1 MRKVLLIED
10 DKDVLENTATIL
22 EFANYEVAT
31 AENGKIGISKAK
43 AFMPDIIVSDI
54 MMPEMDGY
62 AVLETLHQDPNTA
75 SIPFIFLTAK
85 SERKDMRTA
94 MSLGADDYLI
104 KPFEEQDLLQALDIR
119 LRKNDFLRLQF
130 SKSLGGI
137 NTFFKEASEYFGMEL
152 LSKNHKTRKF
162 QTGEEIYR
170 EADPANFLHFIQ
182 KGNVKTF
189 KMTECGKE
197 LITGMH
203 GKGDFIGQ
211 LSLLNHSGTYLETA
225 TVLEDT
231 EILCIPKQDF
241 TTLVYGNKAVSNK
254 FLDLISND
262 LIHVQEQ
269 LIDMAFSSVKRRAAK
284 ALLDLHEKGLMENL
298 DQSGLDIPRED
309 FAAIIGTATETAIRA
324 LSEFKQMGYVG
335 VGTKK
340 RLVLLDIRGLKQVAE
355 FG

>member
-1 MRKVLLIED
+1 
-10 DKDVLENTATIL
+10 
-22 EFANYEVAT
+22 
-31 AENGKIGISKAK
+31 
-43 AFMPDIIVSDI
+43 
-54 MMPEMDGY
+54 
-62 AVLETLHQDPNTA
+62 
-75 SIPFIFLTAK
+75 
-85 SERKDMRTA
+85 MRTA

-119 LRKNDFLRLQF
+119 LRKNDFLKQKF
-130 SKSLGGI
+130 SKNLGGI

-152 LSKNHKTRKF
+152 LSKNHQIKAF
-162 QTGEEIYR
+162 ETGEEIYR
-170 EADPANFLHFIQ
+170 EADPAHYLYFIQ

-203 GKGDFIGQ
+203 GEGDFVGQ

-225 TVLEDT
+225 AVLEDT
-231 EILCIPKQDF
+231 EVLCIPKQDF
-241 TTLVYGNKAVSNK
+241 TTLVYSNKAVSNK

-284 ALLDLHEKGLMENL
+284 ALLELHEKGLMENREH
-298 DQSGLDIPRED
+298 SGLDIPRED
-309 FAAIIGTATETAIRA
+309 FAAMIGTATETAIRA
-324 LSEFKQMGYVG
+324 LSEFKQLGYVG
-335 VGTKK
+335 LGTKK
-340 RLVLLDIRGLKQVAE
+340 RLVLLDVEGLQQIAE